1 MKWLLPI
8 LAVLAAIW
16 AFRNCSDDVADAA
29 SDVKDAA
36 GAATDVAANAVGDV
50 AGDAV
55 SAVGNGI
62 GVLGD
67 FFKRTLPNRIELN
80 IPEHGIEANLL
91 DFISDGAVDEITWF
105 NFDRI
110 NFATGRAN
118 LTAESTEQVKDITEI
133 LTAYPNVKLKIGG
146 YTDNTGSADG
156 NMKLSQN
163 KANTVMGTLVA
174 NGIGAGRLSAGG
186 FGSAHPMASNDTEEG
201 KGQNRRIAVRV
212 TEK

>member
-1 MKWLLPI
+1 MKWLLQI
-8 LAVLAAIW
+8 IAVLAAIW

-29 SDVKDAA
+29 IDVKDAA
-36 GAATDVAANAVGDV
+36 GEATDIAANAANAVGDV

-67 FFKRTLPNRIELN
+67 FFKRTLPNRIVLN

-91 DFISDGAVDEITWF
+91 GFISDGAVDETTWF

-118 LTAESTEQVKDITEI
+118 LTAESTEQVKDITKI
-133 LTAYPNVKLKIGG
+133 LTAYPSE
-146 YTDNTGSADG
+146 T
-156 NMKLSQN
+156 
-163 KANTVMGTLVA
+163 
-174 NGIGAGRLSAGG
+174 
-186 FGSAHPMASNDTEEG
+186 
-201 KGQNRRIAVRV
+201 
-212 TEK
+212 